1 MVVESGVSTSDLCLS
16 VVWEWS
22 VTVIYVSLSVCVV
35 FRAAAAIGGS
45 TRGEIGGSTR
55 GGDRWL
61 HHCVRVCLWKRS
73 VSQVLYV
80 CVSLSLCVVCGGGS
94 SGPCLHDCVR
104 GIEVGVRC
112 VCV

>member
-1 MVVESGVSTSDLCLS
+1 MVLESGVSTSDLCLS
-16 VVWEWS
+16 VVWEGS
-22 VTVIYVSLSVCVV
+22 ETVIYVSLSVCVV

-45 TRGEIGGSTR
+45 TRG
-55 GGDRWL
+55 GDRCL
-61 HHCVRVCLWKRS
+61 HHCVHVCLWKRS
-73 VSQVLYV
+73 VSEVLCV